1 MISIYLAIVAGAI
14 GLLTAVILSR
24 RVLKQPTGN
33 ETVTGIGELIQ
44 QGAMAFLK
52 REYMILSIFVVA
64 IFIILSILIDYNL
77 LDNPKISELNAGG
90 KISSEGQIPLENR
103 TLNSSAKN
111 TIGLTRSSEILV
123 RTTGDIALEDGFG
136 NLVLNGTDGSSTNA
150 GDNMDLEGATGIT
163 I

>member
-14 GLLTAVILSR
+14 GLLTALILSR
-24 RVLKQPTGN
+24 IVLKQPSGN

-77 LDNPKISELNAGG
+77 VDNPKISELNAGG
-90 KISSEGQIPLENR
+90 
-103 TLNSSAKN
+103 
-111 TIGLTRSSEILV
+111 
-123 RTTGDIALEDGFG
+123 
-136 NLVLNGTDGSSTNA
+136 
-150 GDNMDLEGATGIT
+150 
-163 I
+163 